1 MWKIRNWMRFLGDVM
16 RDYATSRHPVHVAMC
31 LVASCL
37 LVCQAGNVRF
47 MPEAGSRRYP
57 LHSLSSHGCILH
69 KLYKTF
75 VHKLYNYCFIKQLF
89 CIAQWFSK
97 LCHVRPLSSVFL
109 IPDLHSTALQAIYF
123 ITELA
128 LAADPADF
136 EALYG
141 ISIPEPSLPGAPF
154 RRRVSACL
162 HVSGSCW

>member
-1 MWKIRNWMRFLGDVM
+1 MEGQFKMWKIRNWMRFL
-16 RDYATSRHPVHVAMC
+16 HPVHAKRCVWLQAASWFVRRATWDLC
-31 LVASCL
+31 LRHGVGDILSIRQ
-37 LVCQAGNVRF
+37 V
-47 MPEAGSRRYP
+47 MDDWMT
-57 LHSLSSHGCILH
+57 SLSAICTNCAQH
-69 KLYKTF
+69 F
-75 VHKLYNYCFIKQLF
+75 FIKQLF

-97 LCHVRPLSSVFL
+97 LCHVRPLSSGSL